1 MFENEKLM
9 QNIAFAVASSV
20 LIAGCAV
27 QAPTFTPVVAQT
39 IGRHPGSLQSVS
51 VQADPEGL
59 QAGQI
64 KMIWGADEIPVL
76 WKQATEAAVLQS
88 GVFTGR
94 GERKYD
100 VLVTILVMKPPAQ
113 ALTVNTPAKARYDVI
128 DAETRRILFSTE
140 VDTVGRVALGDNFS
154 GAVRIRNSISRATQS
169 NILEFL
175 KRLQAATL

>member
-1 MFENEKLM
+1 MK
-9 QNIAFAVASSV
+9 NIAFSVAASV

-27 QAPTFTPVVAQT
+27 QPPSFTPVVAQT
-39 IGRHPGSLQSVS
+39 IGRHAGSLHSVS
-51 VQADPEGL
+51 VQAAPESL

-64 KMIWGADEIPVL
+64 KMIWGSDEIPVL
-76 WKQATEAAVLQS
+76 WKQATEAAILQS

-169 NILEFL
+169 NVLEFL
-175 KRLQAATL
+175 KRLQTTDL